1 MGYSFLF
8 LPLFIVALVA
18 AFEARL
24 PRFTSRFKLSH
35 FSTPLAFG
43 LMGIGLSLLLPLTI
57 QDFLIGLVAP
67 FQILSIPQLPLPN
80 WLGFILC
87 FLLIDFAHYWLHRLS
102 HMIPALWRLHKIHH
116 ADKNVSAATN
126 LLHHPGELLF
136 GYLMLLTFFVVLG
149 MPLLVI
155 VSYGLANQI
164 HGILVHSN
172 INYPT
177 KLNDHFKY
185 VVYMP
190 DVHRIHH
197 SVDMIE
203 GNSNFGQIFP
213 FWDVIFGTHQEKAV
227 APISQF
233 KMGLSYP
240 EQGIPFSILSLLAL
254 PVLSG
259 KTSQSKDTVQINALS
274 SHEINN

>member
-18 AFEARL
+18 TFEVRL
-24 PRFTSRFKLSH
+24 PRFAAPFKLPY
-35 FSTPLAFG
+35 FSTLIAFG
-43 LMGIGLSLLLPLTI
+43 LMGVALSIILPLTV
-57 QDFLIGLVAP
+57 QNFLIELVAP
-67 FQILSIPQLPLPN
+67 FQVLSIPQLPIPN
-80 WLGFILC
+80 WVGFILC
-87 FLLIDFAHYWLHRLS
+87 FLLIDFANYWLHRLS

-116 ADKNVSAATN
+116 ADKSVSAATN

-136 GYLMLLTFFVVLG
+136 GYLILLTFFVVLG

-177 KLNDHFKY
+177 KLNHWLKY
-185 VVYMP
+185 IVFTP

-203 GNSNFGQIFP
+203 GNPNFGQILP
-213 FWDVIFGTHQEKAV
+213 FWDIVFGTYQESAV

-254 PVLSG
+254 PVFSN
-259 KTSQSKDTVQINALS
+259 TNNQSANVIQVKDS
-274 SHEINN
+274 SS